1 MADQLIIRGAREH
14 NLKDVSIDLPRD
26 SLIVFTGLSGSGK
39 SSLAFDTIFAEGQ
52 RRYVESL
59 SAYARQFL
67 GQMDKPDV
75 DFIEG
80 LSPAVSI
87 DQKST
92 SKNPR
97 STVGTITEVYDYLRL
112 LYARAGRAHCPVCG
126 SAIERQTP
134 QQIVDR
140 IMTHDEGTRFQVL
153 APVIRGRKGE
163 YVELFRQLQTQG
175 FSRAR
180 VNGETHQ
187 LDDPPKLDK
196 QKKHTIE
203 VVVDRLAAKP
213 SSKRR
218 LTDSVETALQLA
230 GGLVVF
236 DFVDLPEKDPAR
248 EQKFSEK
255 MACPN
260 DHPIDTDELEP
271 RSFSFNSP
279 FGACPQC
286 HGLGTRM
293 EVDPELVVTD
303 PGGTLGEGVIQP
315 WSGAHVADYFSR
327 LLEALGGELGYEMDT
342 PWQDIPAQAQKAI
355 LGGHP
360 TKVHVRHRNRYGR
373 ERSYYTNFEGVIP
386 YIERRHRE
394 AESDTSRERFE
405 GFMRE
410 VPCPSCQGSRLK
422 PVSRAVTIGGLSIAE
437 VCAMSINETADFL
450 REVDLSAREKQIAER
465 VLKEIQERLRFLL
478 DVGLDYLSL
487 ERPSGSLSGGEA
499 QRIRLATQIG
509 AGLVGVL
516 YVLDEPSIGL
526 HQRDNQ
532 RLIETLVRLKDLGNT
547 LIVVEHDEETIR
559 TADWVVD
566 IGPGAGEHGGQVV
579 HSGPVQGLLDHP
591 DSPTG
596 LYLSGRKQ
604 IPLPGVRRPRTKGRE
619 LVVHG
624 ARENNLQDI
633 DVAFPLGLFVAVTGV
648 SGSGK
653 STLVNDIL
661 YTALA
666 KQIYNARTVPGRHR
680 KISGFEH
687 VDKVIHV
694 DQSPIGR
701 TPRSNPATY
710 TGVFDHIRKLF
721 ASTPEAKM
729 RGYLQGRFSFNVKGG
744 RCEACA
750 GDGTI
755 KIEMNFL
762 PDVYVPCEVCHG
774 ARYNRETLE
783 VHYKGKTIAEVLDMP
798 IEEAVDFFAAI
809 PSIARHMKTLVEVG
823 LGYVRLGQ
831 PATTLSGGEAQRV
844 KLSSELQ
851 KRSTGRTVYVL
862 DEPTTGLHFEDIR
875 KLLLVLG
882 RLVDQGNTVLVI
894 EHNLDVIK
902 TADWL
907 VDMGPEGGKRGGTLV
922 AEGTPEEVAAHA
934 TSYTGQFLAP
944 LLEGRSRTP
953 AARKAARTTVKK
965 SVQKAAKVP
974 ARKPASKKTAA
985 ASGRTTNGQASART
999 STGGT
1004 RRAEE
1009 GSSGS
1014 SQRTPSKRKTAR

>member
-1 MADQLIIRGAREH
+1 MAEQLVIRGAREH
-14 NLKDVSIDLPRD
+14 NLKDISLDLPRD

-112 LYARAGRAHCPVCG
+112 LYARAGRPHCPTCG
-126 SAIERQTP
+126 APIERQTP
-134 QQIVDR
+134 QQIVDK
-140 IMTHDEGTRFQVL
+140 ILSLEEGQRFQVL

-163 YVELFRQLQTQG
+163 YVELFKQLQAQG

-180 VNGETHQ
+180 VNGETHT

-203 VVVDRLAAKP
+203 VVIDRLKVAGSA
-213 SSKRR
+213 KRR
-218 LTDSVETALQLA
+218 LTDSVETALNLA
-230 GGLVVF
+230 SGLVLI
-236 DFVDLPEKDPAR
+236 DFVDLPEKDPGR
-248 EQKFSEK
+248 ELRFSER

-260 DHPIDTDELEP
+260 EHPIDTDELEP

-293 EVDPELVVTD
+293 EVDPELVVPDATA
-303 PGGTLGEGVIQP
+303 TLGEGAIQP
-315 WSGAHVADYFSR
+315 WSQAHVADYFLKLMAALGEEIGFDLNTPWEDLPTKAQKS
-327 LLEALGGELGYEMDT
+327 LLE
-342 PWQDIPAQAQKAI
+342 
-355 LGGHP
+355 GHP
-360 TKVHVRHRNRYGR
+360 TKVHVVTRNRYGR
-373 ERSYYTNFEGVIP
+373 QRAYYAQFEGVRP

-410 VPCPSCQGSRLK
+410 VPCPACAGSRLK
-422 PVSRAVTIGGLSIAE
+422 PVSMAVTLGGRNIAE
-437 VCAMSINETADFL
+437 VCALPINETAEFL
-450 REVDLSAREKQIAER
+450 RGLDLSARERQIAER
-465 VLKEIQERLRFLL
+465 VLKEIQERLNFLL

-487 ERPSGSLSGGEA
+487 NRPSGSLSGGEA

-526 HQRDNQ
+526 HQRDNH

-547 LIVVEHDEETIR
+547 LIVVEHDEDTIR

-579 HSGPVQGLLDHP
+579 HSGAVQGLLEHP
-591 DSPTG
+591 DSMTG
-596 LYLSGRKQ
+596 QYLSRRRE
-604 IPLPGVRRPRTKGRE
+604 IPTPPVRRPRTPGRE
-619 LVVHG
+619 LTVKG
-624 ARENNLQDI
+624 AREHNLRDI
-633 DVAFPLGLFVAVTGV
+633 DVTFPLGLFVAVTGV

-661 YTALA
+661 YTSLA
-666 KQIYNARTVPGRHR
+666 KQIYRSRTVPGRHQR
-680 KISGFEH
+680 ITGTDE

-744 RCEACA
+744 RCEACS

-798 IEEAVDFFAAI
+798 IEEALDFFSAV

-844 KLSSELQ
+844 KLSTELQ

-907 VDMGPEGGKRGGTLV
+907 IDMGPEGGSRGGLV
-922 AEGTPEEVAAHA
+922 IAEGTPEDVAADPA
-934 TSYTGQFLAP
+934 SYTGQYLAP
-944 LLEGRSRTP
+944 LLDGRAAP
-953 AARKAARTTVKK
+953 AKKAPARRRPAKKAAAKK
-965 SVQKAAKVP
+965 SATKKATAPAKRRN
-974 ARKPASKKTAA
+974 AR
-985 ASGRTTNGQASART
+985 SA
-999 STGGT
+999 
-1004 RRAEE
+1004 
-1009 GSSGS
+1009 
-1014 SQRTPSKRKTAR
+1014 